1 MKDQMMIINLIG
13 LTETKT
19 IEMIVMTVKMTEV
32 TTKETTESK
41 ETIVDQET
49 TVDQETIVDQ
59 ENLEKKRRI
68 IHLIQIQTLES
79 SI

>member
-1 MKDQMMIINLIG
+1 MKDKMMINNVIG
-13 LTETKT
+13 VTETKT
-19 IEMIVMTVKMTEV
+19 IEMIVMTAEMTKA
-32 TTKETTESK
+32 TTKETIENK
-41 ETIVDQET
+41 ET

-68 IHLIQIQTLES
+68 IHSIQIQTLES